1 MLFSIYYLPYA
12 LVAEMLVQVNPPST
26 VLSREEELAVAE
38 VIAHPTVVET
48 KSIWVMFLKFLDDL
62 EHLTRESAA
71 DRGDSGAPDSNTEPS
86 AGGR

>member
-38 VIAHPTVVET
+38 VIAHPTVAET
-48 KSIWVMFLKFLDDL
+48 KSIWAMFLKLAL
-62 EHLTRESAA
+62 GESFIQCW
-71 DRGDSGAPDSNTEPS
+71 PPS
-86 AGGR
+86 PVL